1 MSDESKVKVS
11 EITLEFEDGTKMKL
25 SLERARQIH
34 SALDSLLCKRSDY
47 WDPTHW
53 YPTYP
58 IPTFPYQDWHYCQ
71 SGSELVLTQ
80 GGSDTETHDEGK

>member
-11 EITLEFEDGTKMKL
+11 EITLEFEDGTKMKMP
-25 SLERARQIH
+25 LERAKQIH
-34 SALDSLLCKRSDY
+34 SALDNLFHKRSEN
-47 WDPTHW
+47 W

-80 GGSDTETHDEGK
+80 VGSDTECNDAGG